1 MVVELYAQKHLLIKE
16 KEYDSRECVSEYRMR
31 KHPCF
36 EKATMIDKKAHSHS
50 RVPLDRFSI
59 FMMHVLLTVAY
70 GILWT
75 INLIRERK

>member
-1 MVVELYAQKHLLIKE
+1 MAQ
-16 KEYDSRECVSEYRMR
+16 DSISEYGMR
-31 KHPCF
+31 KNPGF
-36 EKATMIDKKAHSHS
+36 ENATVIDNKSLNNSS
-50 RVPLDRFSI
+50 RHLDGLIF